1 MEEDGVQEALGE
13 LELAAAFLFEDAVV
27 RLSGVGAAT
36 DEFGDDREDVG
47 GGAAVAETAGVGQ
60 DAEVQG
66 LGGDGVDGEALGE
79 RTGGED
85 VAGRGGFADDDVR
98 LRVVRV
104 RGVVVDV
111 GQDAGRELGEQFR
124 PYAGRIGTVYGDRDP
139 VRRVIIGSFDERHAF
154 GVGDQVRGD
163 PVAVHAQRVDAL
175 REEHAA
181 EGGLGADAVAIGA
194 HMAQYGHFP
203 SFEALDEIPEGLAR
217 RLHADTHGFA
227 DEQTAVVHR
236 WQRQKAR
243 LSPTSGERLN
253 LPALRA

>member
-1 MEEDGVQEALGE
+1 M
-13 LELAAAFLFEDAVV
+13 
-27 RLSGVGAAT
+27 
-36 DEFGDDREDVG
+36 
-47 GGAAVAETAGVGQ
+47 
-60 DAEVQG
+60 QG

-79 RTGGED
+79 RAGGED
-85 VAGRGGFADDDVR
+85 VAGGGGLADDDVR

-104 RGVVVDV
+104 RSVVVDV
-111 GQDAGRELGEQFR
+111 GEDAGRELGEQFR
-124 PYAGRIGTVYGDRDP
+124 PYAGRIGTVDGERDP
-139 VRRVIIGSFDERHAF
+139 VRRVIIGPFDERHAF
-154 GVGDQVRGD
+154 GVRDEIRGD
-163 PVAVHAQRVDAL
+163 PVAVHAERIDAFG
-175 REEHAA
+175 EEHAA
-181 EGGLGADAVAIGA
+181 QGGLGADAVAIGA

-203 SFEALDEIPEGLAR
+203 PFETLDEIPEGLAR